1 MHVHFFAQRVER
13 MLQLHNFDSWSIC
26 RLYRPEENEEFFG
39 SPPQWSMRNSLV
51 AHHSGVCQNLSD
63 KIQSPSEYQE
73 CLEEKGQEVAC
84 FR

>member
-1 MHVHFFAQRVER
+1 MCIF
-13 MLQLHNFDSWSIC
+13 LHKGWKECCSYIILILGASADFIDLK
-26 RLYRPEENEEFFG
+26 R
-39 SPPQWSMRNSLV
+39 MRNSLV

-63 KIQSPSEYQE
+63 KIQLPSEYQE